1 MKEIEFASMR
11 NKGFTLIELVIVMV
25 VIGILA
31 VTAAPKFINFKT
43 EAHIAVLNG
52 IKGSINSMVTLSH
65 MKARINNQIGSSG
78 QVKIEGT
85 YYDLRYG
92 YPTFIGRGVA
102 DGTLDNGYGILQLID
117 ISDGSISYET
127 PNAWYGIFKLTGAS
141 NPEQCVLTYF
151 TAELHRGPIVGPFDK
166 NGTPVGGVN
175 STSGC

>member
-52 IKGSINSMVTLSH
+52 IKVSINSMVTLSH

-117 ISDGSISYET
+117 ISDNDMIMPPKVTWFE
-127 PNAWYGIFKLTGAS
+127 PKLRSG
-141 NPEQCVLTYF
+141 LF
-151 TAELHRGPIVGPFDK
+151 IHDLAE
-166 NGTPVGGVN
+166 
-175 STSGC
+175 